1 MRTIGLVFKK
11 EKKTEPKTSDEK
23 KGSKK
28 TEPKTGDEDAEIQ
41 E

>member
-11 EKKTEPKTSDEK
+11 EKKTEPKTGNKEK
-23 KGSKK
+23 DSKK
-28 TEPKTGDEDAEIQ
+28 TETKTGDKDAKVQ

>member
-1 MRTIGLVFKK
+1 MKTIGLVFK
-11 EKKTEPKTSDEK
+11 EDKKTEPKTGDEK

-28 TEPKTGDEDAEIQ
+28 TEPKTGDENAEIQ

>member
-1 MRTIGLVFKK
+1 MKTIGLVFKE
-11 EKKTEPKTSDEK
+11 EKKTEPKTGEK

-28 TEPKTGDEDAEIQ
+28 TEPKTGDENAEIQ

>member
-1 MRTIGLVFKK
+1 MRTIGLVFKQ
-11 EKKTEPKTSDEK
+11 EKKTEPKTGDKE

-28 TEPKTGDEDAEIQ
+28 TEPKTGDKDAKVQ

>member
-1 MRTIGLVFKK
+1 MKTIGLVFKE
-11 EKKTEPKTSDEK
+11 EKKTEPKTGNEK

-28 TEPKTGDEDAEIQ
+28 TEPKTGDENAEIQ